1 MKKFKKEIGHRLYV
15 STKKKN
21 QLTQR
26 NERQERALVTLTV
39 HVHRHGVS
47 VVPLHY
53 NRYNSYYNYY
63 HGNSKNSLVNHSIW
77 RDIQL

>member
-53 NRYNSYYNYY
+53 LIITAIILTTIITMVIVKI
-63 HGNSKNSLVNHSIW
+63 H
-77 RDIQL
+77 

>member
-15 STKKKN
+15 SAKKKK

-53 NRYNSYYNYY
+53 LIITAIILTTIITMVIVKI
-63 HGNSKNSLVNHSIW
+63 H
-77 RDIQL
+77 

>member
-15 STKKKN
+15 STLKKN

-26 NERQERALVTLTV
+26 NERQQRTLVTLTV

-47 VVPLHY
+47 IVPIHY
-53 NRYNSYYNYY
+53 
-63 HGNSKNSLVNHSIW
+63 LIITSI
-77 RDIQL
+77 ILTTIITMVIVKIH